1 MPWTTALRI
10 QSQPR
15 DTNQYGTIFGGVI
28 LSGVD
33 QAGFIEAR
41 RHGVHRWVTA
51 AIDSVTF
58 LAPVQ
63 VGDVV
68 SYRTR
73 TVATGT
79 SSVTVEVMVEAERF
93 TTGDVV
99 KVTQAKLV
107 MVAVNA
113 AGRPIPYSSAP
124 SVAIPTIEP
133 MPPGASRRDAPKVK
147 EQPGPPRLGRRRRG
161 GSGRG
166 PRGSA

>member
-1 MPWTTALRI
+1 MSWSLALRI
-10 QSQPR
+10 HAQPR

-28 LSGVD
+28 LSGID

-41 RHGVHRWVTA
+41 KHGLHRWVTA

-63 VGDVV
+63 VGDVIN
-68 SYRTR
+68 YQTR
-73 TVATGT
+73 TAATGT

-99 KVTQAKLV
+99 KVTSARLV

-113 AGRPIPYSSAP
+113 AGRPIPFRSPP
-124 SVAIPTIEP
+124 SVAVPEIVQ
-133 MPPGASRRDAPKVK
+133 PPKPKAK
-147 EQPGPPRLGRRRRG
+147 RATGEKPPAPPRLGRRRRG
-161 GSGRG
+161 GGGRKRPG
-166 PRGSA
+166 AS

>member
-1 MPWTTALRI
+1 MPWTIALRT

-28 LSGVD
+28 LSGID

-58 LAPVQ
+58 LAPVL

-68 SYRTR
+68 NYRTR

-79 SSVTVEVMVEAERF
+79 SSVTVEVLVEAERF
-93 TTGDVV
+93 TTGDVI

-107 MVAVNA
+107 MVAVNS
-113 AGRPIPYSSAP
+113 AGRPIPFRTAP
-124 SVAIPTIEP
+124 SVAVPEIEP
-133 MPPGASRRDAPKVK
+133 PPKTAARGGAAKAK

-166 PRGSA
+166 RRGTP